1 MNIIDADLT
10 SVEGAIMLDVIA
22 YAPTLGWK
30 NVGLS
35 KVKYVMPPQDGIQ
48 DFVLYGTPPIGPA
61 LTAIQ
66 IFKFSKTMKEKWVR
80 GARIKNSAGRTL
92 LVLRSLVRDGKPI
105 GDDMVGIESAGL
117 KGDKLILDV
126 VYGGG
131 CRTHDFQLSWD
142 GSILKSNP
150 PQVVLSLTHNGNGD
164 PCKALVIERLQFDLS
179 VELQSPE
186 QYVLRVV
193 SNTTEVIA
201 HKPSESSTVPIE
213 DESDDEGESEE
224 WSAIQD
230 FRTTPSTLRVKGM
243 PVMPTPGYTLKLIRA
258 EPQGKNPRI
267 LILNLESEPPPGIVI
282 QIPTPTPVSY
292 EEQSEQEYDSVTIEP
307 DGIQIPVEKV
317 Q

>member
-10 SVEGAIMLDVIA
+10 SDGGAITLNVVA

-48 DFVLYGTPPIGPA
+48 DFILYGTPPIGPA
-61 LTAIQ
+61 LTAIE
-66 IFKFSKTMKEKWVR
+66 IFNFSKIMKEGWVR
-80 GARIKNSAGRTL
+80 GARIKNSAGDTL
-92 LVLRSLVRDGKPI
+92 LVLRSLVKNRQSI
-105 GDDMVGIESAGL
+105 GDDMVGIRSAGL

-131 CRTHDFQLSWD
+131 CRSHDFQLSWD
-142 GSILKSNP
+142 GNILKSAP
-150 PQVVLSLTHNGNGD
+150 PQVILSLTHNGNQD
-164 PCKALVIERLQFDLS
+164 PCRALLRERLQFDLS
-179 VELQSPE
+179 VELPSPE
-186 QYVLRVV
+186 QYVLRVA

-201 HKPSESSTVPIE
+201 HEPSNSTPVPVE
-213 DESDDEGESEE
+213 DESNSQGETEE

-230 FRTTPSTLRVKGM
+230 FRTTPSTLRVSGM
-243 PVMPTPGYTLKLIRA
+243 PVMPTPGYTLTLTRA
-258 EPQGKNPRI
+258 EPQGINPRI
-267 LILNLESEPPPGIVI
+267 LILNLERKPPSGIVT
-282 QIPTPTPVSY
+282 QVLTPTPVSY

-307 DGIQIPVEKV
+307 DGINIPVEKV